1 MKQTYLTYAL
11 NAEGKLVHIDSVPN
25 GKACGCF
32 CTFCGEALQAKQGAK
47 RKHHFSHLSKTECE
61 AAYESMLHLLAKEKI
76 QEAFYKSTSFL
87 LSLNIHRF
95 AVKKNVFLCAILT
108 DVVKKR
114 ERDLISNN
122 GMTHVNRKSLMTTL
136 EGEAT

>member
-1 MKQTYLTYAL
+1 MQKENWFILTVFLTERHVGASVLSVEKLFKQNKEQSVSIIFLICQKQNARLPMSQCFIYWQKKKYKKLFIRAL
-11 NAEGKLVHIDSVPN
+11 H
-25 GKACGCF
+25 
-32 CTFCGEALQAKQGAK
+32 
-47 RKHHFSHLSKTECE
+47 
-61 AAYESMLHLLAKEKI
+61 
-76 QEAFYKSTSFL
+76 FL

-122 GMTHVNRKSLMTTL
+122 GMTHVNRKSHMTTL
-136 EGEAT
+136 EGEVT